1 MLLLQLY
8 IRVKGEVM
16 EQKREKLSSRI
27 GFIFLSAGCA
37 IGLGNIWR
45 FPYVTGKYG
54 GGAFVL
60 QKAFRYWNQ
69 KVKNG
74 IYFPIW
80 PCWEIIF
87 WSCFIQPSLDGCWHI
102 L

>member
-37 IGLGNIWR
+37 IGL
-45 FPYVTGKYG
+45 
-54 GGAFVL
+54 
-60 QKAFRYWNQ
+60 
-69 KVKNG
+69 
-74 IYFPIW
+74 
-80 PCWEIIF
+80 
-87 WSCFIQPSLDGCWHI
+87 
-102 L
+102 

>member
-60 QKAFRYWNQ
+60 VYLFFLIIL
-69 KVKNG
+69 G
-74 IYFPIW
+74 LPIMVM
-80 PCWEIIF
+80 EF
-87 WSCFIQPSLDGCWHI
+87 SVGSKR
-102 L
+102 